1 MRNLL
6 LSIGILFNLGSVGN
20 ASEKID
26 SYSDDDKP
34 GTIRGVIIEE
44 STGQAM
50 EYANVAIYNQLDSS
64 LVTGGITDNNGEFQ
78 IKGMQM
84 GEYYL
89 EAQFIGFEKSKVDDI
104 VLDKSKPI
112 FNSGKIKLSPSAIA
126 LGSVNVVADKAAIE
140 YKLDKKVINVS
151 QVINAAGGTA
161 VDVLENTPSVQVDVE
176 GNVTLRGS
184 GSFTVL
190 IDGRPS
196 VLSGTDAL
204 RQIPAAALENIEII
218 TNPSAKYE
226 PDGAAGIINLVMKK
240 NSMNGLSGIVNAS
253 AGTGDKYR
261 GDFTLNYRTEKFNF
275 FIGADWRDET
285 NYGKMVSERELY
297 LGDTTRFINVDGD
310 RNFNRGGQNFKGGL
324 DYYLSEKTTFTL
336 SGEAGNS
343 KNNRSGD
350 ELTEEFTV
358 PQSTDIFSL
367 NQELSFSEN
376 DFYSGTVNFQHKFN
390 NDGHKIEAMAF
401 YSERNGMDSDE
412 ENELLTDQ
420 NYNPTG
426 GYLARI
432 QTTEAEDEKEI
443 RFKADYTLPIS
454 KVSKFEAG
462 LQSRIERETEDIS
475 FKQYD
480 SESGS
485 YLASDFFSSTTNMK
499 RDIHALYSTYSNK
512 ISGIEFM
519 AGLRGELTNREIKSS
534 SDDSEITLNRFDLF
548 PTLHLSYDIG
558 EKNELMASY
567 SRRINRPNGRD
578 LDPVPAYYNRYT
590 VRIGNPGLDPEYTD
604 SYDLGYMLKFG
615 RSYLSLEAFRRITN
629 NKIERLENLG
639 DDDIIYLTPENIGKD
654 YSTGLELMGNVEFT
668 KWLTL
673 NASVSPYFYKIEGEV
688 NGELIDTKSNNWSG
702 RMNASIKFS
711 DVSRLQIQGFYR
723 GPSASAQGET
733 KSMFYSNIA
742 YRQDL
747 LKKKLTATLSIQD
760 PFKTAN
766 FARESSGTDFKSYF
780 KWEREPR
787 VVMLTLSYK
796 INNFKSNERGGDSGG
811 GGGNMD
817 MSGEM

>member
-1 MRNLL
+1 
-6 LSIGILFNLGSVGN
+6 
-20 ASEKID
+20 
-26 SYSDDDKP
+26 
-34 GTIRGVIIEE
+34 
-44 STGQAM
+44 
-50 EYANVAIYNQLDSS
+50 
-64 LVTGGITDNNGEFQ
+64 
-78 IKGMQM
+78 M

-89 EAQFIGFEKSKVDDI
+89 EAQFIGFVKSKVDDI
-104 VLDKSKPI
+104 VLAKDNTS
-112 FNSGKIKLSPSAIA
+112 FNTGKIKLHPSTVA
-126 LGSVNVVADKAAIE
+126 LESVNVVADKAAIE

-151 QVINAAGGTA
+151 QVINADGGTA

-240 NSMNGLSGIVNAS
+240 NSMNGLSGIINAS
-253 AGTGDKYR
+253 VGTGDKYR

-275 FIGADWRDET
+275 FVGADWRDET
-285 NYGKMVSERELY
+285 NYGKMISERELY

-310 RNFNRGGQNFKGGL
+310 RNFNRGGQNFKAGL
-324 DYYLSEKTTFTL
+324 DYYLSDNTTLTF
-336 SGEAGNS
+336 SGEVGKS

-350 ELTEEFTV
+350 EFTEEYTIPRSV
-358 PQSTDIFSL
+358 DIFSV
-367 NQELSFSEN
+367 NEELSVSEN
-376 DFYSGTVNFQHKFN
+376 DFYSGTANFQHKFN

-401 YSERNGMDSDE
+401 YSNENGIDSEE
-412 ENELLTDQ
+412 ENEMLTDE

-426 GYLARI
+426 NYLARN
-432 QTTEAEDEKEI
+432 QTTEAEDEKEF

-454 KVSKFEAG
+454 KVSKLEAG
-462 LQSRIERETEDIS
+462 LQSRVERETEDIA
-475 FKQYD
+475 FKEYD
-480 SESGS
+480 PETGDWITSN
-485 YLASDFFSSTTNMK
+485 FFSNTTKMK
-499 RDIHALYSTYSNK
+499 RDIHAMYSTYSNK
-512 ISGIEFM
+512 IGGVEFM
-519 AGLRGELTNREIKSS
+519 AGLRGELTDREIKSS
-534 SDDSEITLNRFDLF
+534 SNDSAIALNRFDLF
-548 PTLHLSYDIG
+548 PTLHLSYDLND
-558 EKNELMASY
+558 KNELMASY
-567 SRRINRPNGRD
+567 SRRINRPGGRD

-615 RSYLSLEAFRRITN
+615 RSYLSLEAFRRITK

-639 DDDIIYLTPENIGKD
+639 DDGIIYLTPENIGKD
-654 YSTGLELMGNVEFT
+654 YSTGLELMGNIEFT

-673 NASVSPYFYKIEGEV
+673 NASISPYFYRIEGELE
-688 NGELIDTKSNNWSG
+688 GESIDRKSNNLSG
-702 RMNASIKFS
+702 RINASFKFS
-711 DVSRLQIQGFYR
+711 DISRLQIQGFYR
-723 GPSASAQGET
+723 GPSTSVQGDT

-747 LKKKLTATLSIQD
+747 LKKKLTATISIQD
-760 PFKTAN
+760 PFRTAN
-766 FARESSGTDFKSYF
+766 YARESAGSDFKSYF

-787 VVMLTLSYK
+787 VMMLTLSYK
-796 INNFKSNERGGDSGG
+796 INNFKSSERGGDSGG
-811 GGGNMD
+811 GNMD
-817 MSGEM
+817 MGGEM

>member
-6 LSIGILFNLGSVGN
+6 LSISILFNFETFGSLAGKPDTY
-20 ASEKID
+20 A
-26 SYSDDDKP
+26 DDDKP
-34 GTIRGVIIEE
+34 GTIKGEIIEA
-44 STGQAM
+44 STGQAL
-50 EYANVAIYNQLDSS
+50 EYANVAIYNQTDSS
-64 LVTGGITDNNGEFQ
+64 LITGGITNGKGEFE

-89 EAQFIGFEKSKVDDI
+89 EAQFIGFEKSKLDDI
-104 VLDKSKPI
+104 VLDKENPS

-126 LGSVNVVADKAAIE
+126 LESVNVVADKAAIE

-151 QVINAAGGTA
+151 QMINAAGGTA
-161 VDVLENTPSVQVDVE
+161 VDVLENTPSVQVDIE

-204 RQIPAAALENIEII
+204 RQIPASALENIEII

-253 AGTGDKYR
+253 VGTGDKYR

-275 FIGADWRDET
+275 FVGADWRDET
-285 NYGKMVSERELY
+285 NYGKMISERELY

-324 DYYLSEKTTFTL
+324 DYYLSDKTTLTF
-336 SGEAGNS
+336 SGEAGTS

-350 ELTEEFTV
+350 EYTEEYTS
-358 PQSTDIFSL
+358 PRSTDIFSL
-367 NQELSFSEN
+367 NEELAVSKN
-376 DFYSGTVNFQHKFN
+376 DFYSVTANFQHKFN
-390 NDGHKIEAMAF
+390 ADGHKIEAMVF
-401 YSERNGMDSDE
+401 YSDRSGIDSDE
-412 ENELLTDQ
+412 ENEMLTDE

-426 GYLARI
+426 TYLAKI
-432 QTTEAEDEKEI
+432 QTTESEDEKEF

-454 KVSKFEAG
+454 KESKLEAG
-462 LQSRIERETEDIS
+462 LQSRVERETEDIS
-475 FKQYD
+475 FKQFD
-480 SESGS
+480 PESGD
-485 YLASDFFSSTTNMK
+485 YITSDFFSNTTNLK

-512 ISGIEFM
+512 IGGLEFM
-519 AGLRGELTNREIKSS
+519 AGLRGELTDREIKSS
-534 SDDSEITLNRFDLF
+534 SNDSAITLNRFDLF

-558 EKNELMASY
+558 DKNELMASY

-590 VRIGNPGLDPEYTD
+590 VRLGNPGLDPEYTD

-615 RSYLSLEAFRRITN
+615 RSYLSLEAFRRITK
-629 NKIERLENLG
+629 NKIERVEILG
-639 DDDIIYLTPENIGKD
+639 DDGVIYLTPENIGKD
-654 YSTGLELMGNVEFT
+654 FSTGLELMGNIEFT
-668 KWLTL
+668 KWLTV
-673 NASVSPYFYKIEGEV
+673 NASVSPYYYRIEGV
-688 NGELIDTKSNNWSG
+688 IDGEPIDRNSNNWSG
-702 RMNASIKFS
+702 RMNATFKIS
-711 DVSRLQIQGFYR
+711 DASRLQIQGFYR

-742 YRQDL
+742 YKQDF
-747 LKKKLTATLSIQD
+747 LKKKLTATVSIQD
-760 PFKTAN
+760 PFRTAN
-766 FARESSGTDFKSYF
+766 FARESVGTDFKSYF

-787 VVMLTLSYK
+787 VVMFTLSYK

-817 MSGEM
+817 MGGEM

>member
-1 MRNLL
+1 L
-6 LSIGILFNLGSVGN
+6 V
-20 ASEKID
+20 EKPGT
-26 SYSDDDKP
+26 YTDDDKP
-34 GTIRGVIIEE
+34 GIIKGEIIEE
-44 STGQAM
+44 STGQAL
-50 EYANVAIYNQLDSS
+50 EYANIAIYNKSDSS
-64 LVTGGITDNNGEFQ
+64 LVTGGITNENGQFE

-89 EAQFIGFEKSKVDDI
+89 EAQFIGFVKSKVDDI
-104 VLDKSKPI
+104 VLAKDNTS
-112 FNSGKIKLSPSAIA
+112 FNTGKIKLHPSTVA
-126 LGSVNVVADKAAIE
+126 LESVNVVADKAAIE

-151 QVINAAGGTA
+151 QVINADGGTA

-240 NSMNGLSGIVNAS
+240 NSMNGLSGIINAS
-253 AGTGDKYR
+253 VGTGDKYR

-275 FIGADWRDET
+275 FVGADWRDET
-285 NYGKMVSERELY
+285 NYGKMISERELY

-310 RNFNRGGQNFKGGL
+310 RNFNRGGQNFKAGL
-324 DYYLSEKTTFTL
+324 DYYLSDNTTLTF
-336 SGEAGNS
+336 SGEVGKS

-350 ELTEEFTV
+350 EFTEEYTIPRSV
-358 PQSTDIFSL
+358 DIFSV
-367 NQELSFSEN
+367 NEELSVSEN
-376 DFYSGTVNFQHKFN
+376 DFYSGTANFQHKFN

-401 YSERNGMDSDE
+401 YSNENGIDSEE
-412 ENELLTDQ
+412 ENEMLTDE

-426 GYLARI
+426 NYLARN
-432 QTTEAEDEKEI
+432 QTTEAEDEKEF

-454 KVSKFEAG
+454 KVSKLEAG
-462 LQSRIERETEDIS
+462 LQSRVERETEDIA
-475 FKQYD
+475 FKEYD
-480 SESGS
+480 PETGDWITSN
-485 YLASDFFSSTTNMK
+485 FFSNTTKMK
-499 RDIHALYSTYSNK
+499 RDIHAMYSTYSNK
-512 ISGIEFM
+512 IGGVEFM
-519 AGLRGELTNREIKSS
+519 AGLRGELTDREIKSS
-534 SDDSEITLNRFDLF
+534 SNDSAIALNRFDLF
-548 PTLHLSYDIG
+548 PTLHLSYDLND
-558 EKNELMASY
+558 KNELMASY
-567 SRRINRPNGRD
+567 SRRINRPGGRD

-615 RSYLSLEAFRRITN
+615 RSYLSLEAFRRITK

-639 DDDIIYLTPENIGKD
+639 DDGIIYLTPENIGKD
-654 YSTGLELMGNVEFT
+654 YSTGLELMGNIEFT

-673 NASVSPYFYKIEGEV
+673 NASISPYFYRIEGELE
-688 NGELIDTKSNNWSG
+688 GESIDRKSNNLSG
-702 RMNASIKFS
+702 RINASFKFS
-711 DVSRLQIQGFYR
+711 DISRLQIQGFYR
-723 GPSASAQGET
+723 GPSTSVQGDT

-747 LKKKLTATLSIQD
+747 LKKKLTATISIQD
-760 PFKTAN
+760 PFRTAN
-766 FARESSGTDFKSYF
+766 YARESAGSDFKSYF

-787 VVMLTLSYK
+787 VMMLTLSYK
-796 INNFKSNERGGDSGG
+796 INNFKSSERGGDSGG
-811 GGGNMD
+811 GNMD
-817 MSGEM
+817 MGGEM

>member
-6 LSIGILFNLGSVGN
+6 LSIALIFNLETFGSLTGKTD
-20 ASEKID
+20 AF
-26 SYSDDDKP
+26 SDDDKP
-34 GTIRGVIIEE
+34 GTIKGAIIEE
-44 STGQAM
+44 TTGQAL
-50 EYANVAIYNQLDSS
+50 EYANVAIYNQSDSS
-64 LVTGGITDNNGEFQ
+64 LVTGGITNDKGQFE

-89 EAQFIGFEKSKVDDI
+89 EAQFIGFHKAKVDDI
-104 VLDKSKPI
+104 VLAKANPS
-112 FNSGKIKLSPSAIA
+112 FNTGNIKLHPSAVA
-126 LGSVNVVADKAAIE
+126 LESVNVVADKAAIE

-151 QVINAAGGTA
+151 QMINAAGGTA

-253 AGTGDKYR
+253 VGTGDKYR

-275 FIGADWRDET
+275 FVGADWRDET
-285 NYGKMVSERELY
+285 NFGKMISERELY
-297 LGDTTRFINVDGD
+297 LGDTTRFINVNGD

-324 DYYLSEKTTFTL
+324 DYYLSDKTTLTF
-336 SGEAGNS
+336 SGELGNS

-350 ELTEEFTV
+350 EFTEEYTD
-358 PQSTDIFSL
+358 PRSTDIFSL
-367 NQELSFSEN
+367 NEELSFSEN
-376 DFYSGTVNFQHKFN
+376 DFYSGTANFQHKFN
-390 NDGHKIEAMAF
+390 SDGHKIEAMAF
-401 YSERNGMDSDE
+401 YSGRSGMDSDE
-412 ENELLTDQ
+412 ENEMLTDE

-426 GYLARI
+426 EYLARI
-432 QTTEAEDEKEI
+432 QTTEAEDETEF

-454 KVSKFEAG
+454 KVSKLEAG
-462 LQSRIERETEDIS
+462 LQSRVERETEDIS
-475 FKQYD
+475 FKQFD
-480 SESGS
+480 PESGS
-485 YLASDFFSSTTNMK
+485 YITSDFFSNTTHFK

-512 ISGIEFM
+512 ISGFEFM
-519 AGLRGELTNREIKSS
+519 AGLRGELTNREIKSAS
-534 SDDSEITLNRFDLF
+534 NDSAITLNRFDLF
-548 PTLHLSYDIG
+548 PTLHLSYDLG
-558 EKNELMASY
+558 DKNQLMASY
-567 SRRINRPNGRD
+567 SRRINRPNGGD

-629 NKIERLENLG
+629 NKIERLEILG
-639 DDDIIYLTPENIGKD
+639 DDGVIYLTPENIGKD

-668 KWLTL
+668 KWLTV
-673 NASVSPYFYKIEGEV
+673 NASVSPYFYQIEGELD
-688 NGELIDTKSNNWSG
+688 GKIFDRKSNNWSG
-702 RMNASIKFS
+702 RMNATFKIS

-742 YRQDL
+742 FRQDL

-766 FARESSGTDFKSYF
+766 FARESVGDNFKSYF

-817 MSGEM
+817 MGGEM

>member
-1 MRNLL
+1 MQNLL
-6 LSIGILFNLGSVGN
+6 VTISLIFYIVAIG
-20 ASEKID
+20 
-26 SYSDDDKP
+26 SYAGKADDFSDDEKP
-34 GTIRGVIIEE
+34 GTIKGVIIEE
-44 STGQAM
+44 TTGQAL
-50 EYANVAIYNQLDSS
+50 EYANVAIYKQSDS
-64 LVTGGITDNNGEFQ
+64 LLITGGITNEKGEFE

-89 EAQFIGFEKSKVDDI
+89 EAQFIGFEKSKIDDI
-104 VLDKSKPI
+104 VLAKENPS
-112 FNSGKIKLSPSAIA
+112 FNTGKIKLHPSAVA

-253 AGTGDKYR
+253 LGTGDKYR
-261 GDFTLNYRTEKFNF
+261 GDFTLNYRTEKFNY

-285 NYGKMVSERELY
+285 NYGRMISDRELY
-297 LGDTTRFINVDGD
+297 LGDTTRFITVEGD
-310 RNFNRGGQNFKGGL
+310 RDFNRGGQNFKGGIE
-324 DYYLSEKTTFTL
+324 YFLSDETTFTV
-336 SGEAGNS
+336 SGEAGTS

-350 ELTEEFTV
+350 EFTKEYTI
-358 PQSTDIFSL
+358 PRSTDIFSL
-367 NQELSFSEN
+367 NKEQAVSEN
-376 DFYSGTVNFQHKFN
+376 DFYSATANFQHKFN
-390 NDGHKIEAMAF
+390 ADGHKIEAMAF
-401 YSERNGMDSDE
+401 YSERSGVDSDE
-412 ENELLTDQ
+412 ENEMLTDQ
-420 NYNPTG
+420 NYKPLG
-426 GYLARI
+426 EYIARI
-432 QTTEAEDEKEI
+432 QTTEAEDENEF
-443 RFKADYTLPIS
+443 RLKADYTLPIS
-454 KVSKFEAG
+454 KASKLEAG
-462 LQSRIERETEDIS
+462 LLSRVERETEDIS
-475 FKQYD
+475 FKQFD
-480 SESGS
+480 PESGDFIT
-485 YLASDFFSSTTNMK
+485 SDFFSNTTKMK
-499 RDIHALYSTYSNK
+499 RGIHALYSTYSNK
-512 ISGIEFM
+512 IGGVEFM
-519 AGLRGELTNREIKSS
+519 AGLRGELTDREIISS
-534 SDDSEITLNRFDLF
+534 RNDSSITLNRFDLF

-558 EKNELMASY
+558 DKNEIMASY
-567 SRRINRPNGRD
+567 SRRINRPSGRD

-590 VRIGNPGLDPEYTD
+590 VRLGNPGLDPEYTD
-604 SYDLGYMLKFG
+604 SYDLGYMFKFG

-639 DDDIIYLTPENIGKD
+639 NDGVIYLTPDNIGKD

-668 KWLTL
+668 KWLTV
-673 NASVSPYFYKIEGEV
+673 NASISPYFYRIEGEL
-688 NGELIDTKSNNWSG
+688 NGQPIDRTSNNWSG
-702 RMNASIKFS
+702 RMNTTFKFS

-733 KSMFYSNIA
+733 KSMFYSNLA
-742 YRQDL
+742 FRQDL
-747 LKKKLTATLSIQD
+747 LKKKLTATISLQD
-760 PFKTAN
+760 PFNTAN

-796 INNFKSNERGGDSGG
+796 INNFKSNERGGDPGG

-817 MSGEM
+817 MGGEM